1 MLWKSQE
8 GSAGIRRHSQP
19 YVSGFPAS
27 QLKCTHDPVSLQT
40 SKTIMSPIHFDHF
53 SSETVKFFQHI
64 GNTPLEWI
72 TAYENQVVGCMH
84 GLQNLH
90 SIALKLI
97 LKKNQK
103 TNS

>member
-1 MLWKSQE
+1 MFL
-8 GSAGIRRHSQP
+8 GFQP
-19 YVSGFPAS
+19 HNLY
-27 QLKCTHDPVSLQT
+27 KCTHDPVSLQT

-53 SSETVKFFQHI
+53 SSQTVKFFQHI

-84 GLQNLH
+84 SLQNLH

-97 LKKNQK
+97 LNCFKEQALYFSSSKFAEK
-103 TNS
+103 LRR